1 MEQIFK
7 LFLIDEKPYLTVD
20 EDVKVGD
27 KAIVTV
33 GGQYPSLIEC
43 KNDDQINLIQKPQT
57 SLTKRYKVVMQQKEM
72 DLDESMISLLRR
84 KDRSVSVF
92 YENGEITIIDEE

>member
-27 KAIVTV
+27 KVIVTV

-57 SLTKRYKVVMQQKEM
+57 SLTKRHKVVMQPKEM
-72 DLDESMISLLRR
+72 ELDEKVLSILRR
-84 KDRSVSVF
+84 TERAVSVF
-92 YENGEITIIDEE
+92 YENGEINILEEE

>member
-7 LFLIDEKPYLTVD
+7 IFLIDEKPYLTVD

-27 KAIVTV
+27 KVIVTV

-57 SLTKRYKVVMQQKEM
+57 SLTKRHKVIMQPKEM
-72 DLDESMISLLRR
+72 DLDDNIISILRR
-84 KDRSVSVF
+84 TERSVSVF